1 MACLTFRRGLIGV
14 SPSDRRFCKLDN
26 LQRTDVRQSKP
37 PLASPQM
44 SFGVRLSRIHFSPTD
59 KRNECVTN
67 EPQRTSAGRLNPHV
81 ACVAGLKRGGGG
93 GREKGKIPLPFFPS
107 SLSRTPYPFRR
118 LLRRLTP
125 ARSLLPVIKRS
136 FRSFWEG
143 ETPCGWMLL
152 SISAVGRQIFG
163 QRPTRTVKT

>member
-1 MACLTFRRGLIGV
+1 MTKICDRSIIFTAVGLKLTCSAILLSWLWPERASI
-14 SPSDRRFCKLDN
+14 PSY
-26 LQRTDVRQSKP
+26 
-37 PLASPQM
+37 
-44 SFGVRLSRIHFSPTD
+44 FGTAL
-59 KRNECVTN
+59 
-67 EPQRTSAGRLNPHV
+67 
-81 ACVAGLKRGGGG
+81 ACVAGAKRGRGG

-125 ARSLLPVIKRS
+125 TRSLLPVIKRS

-152 SISAVGRQIFG
+152 SISAVGRQIFS
-163 QRPTRTVKT
+163 QRPTRTVKTWQKPETAHEKSLAPSRNSPWTPPRAKTKAWAHV